1 MTLRRATPDD
11 IPEVVR
17 MAHAMVADS
26 SYAPLGVDPA
36 RMESFLGPLISHGF
50 VIVVEKQGAV
60 VGAMLGDVIVP
71 WYGLNRMGMEYVVYL
86 EPEHRHGLT
95 AARMVGA
102 WVDWCRRQGAVQ
114 CRAGVTTGNASLERL
129 YAAMG
134 FERSGG
140 SFVKNL

>member
-1 MTLRRATPDD
+1 MLRRATPEDVPA
-11 IPEVVR
+11 ILR

-26 SYAPLGVDPA
+26 TYAPLGVDED
-36 RMESFLGPLISHGF
+36 RMRAFLGPLISHGF
-50 VIVVEKQGAV
+50 VVVVEKAGAV
-60 VGAMLGDVIVP
+60 VGAMLGDVVVP
-71 WYGLNRMGMEYVVYL
+71 WYGVNRMGVEYVVYL

-102 WVDWCRRQGAVQ
+102 WVDWCKRHGAVQ
-114 CRAGVTTGNASLERL
+114 CRAGVTAGNASLERL
-129 YAAMG
+129 YVALG

>member
-1 MTLRRATPDD
+1 MLRRATPAD
-11 IPEVVR
+11 IPQVVR

-26 SYAPLGVDPA
+26 TYAPLQVDPE
-36 RMESFLGPLISHGF
+36 RMASFLDPLISHGF
-50 VIVVEKQGAV
+50 VVVVQKDGAV
-60 VGAMLGDVIVP
+60 VGAMLGDVLTP
-71 WYGLNRMGMEYVVYL
+71 WYAQKRMGIEYAIYL

-102 WVDWCRRQGAVQ
+102 WVAWCRDMGAVQ
-114 CRAGVTTGNASLERL
+114 CRAGVTTGNGDMERL
-129 YAAMG
+129 YVALG